1 MTKRNG
7 MTLIE
12 MLIAIAV
19 FGVVAA
25 GALTF
30 LTYQGRAFRR
40 GNDRLD
46 VVQNLRYAA
55 ESVERD
61 LRALGAHVPDGQP
74 YLVYAGA
81 NAVAF
86 HADYAS
92 NTAGDPW
99 AVYYDPDLPAGAVTS
114 IVPGQAIT
122 IPTSAFNYPAMQY
135 VDGTGTNSPAE
146 LIVLYFTADGST
158 ARNDDFTL
166 MRQVNNRAP
175 ELVAR
180 NILRTGT
187 EPFFR
192 YFRLVVQLGQPNRIG
207 EVPQGSLPWAHTV
220 PLHLGPTDVGLPARI
235 DSIRGVRVTFTSTN
249 GFTNDRER
257 QRAITRLVRLPNAGM
272 AVRRTCGDEPFNG
285 TGIGAQLDSVAPGDY
300 FVRLAWNRS
309 TDEGNGEN
317 DVMGYTIW
325 RRLAGFPDWGDPYLS
340 LPAGNPNYAY
350 DDPVVTRGETYEYAI
365 AAQDCTP
372 KLSVLENTGAV
383 TIPP

>member
-1 MTKRNG
+1 MTKRTSG
-7 MTLIE
+7 MTLVE

-19 FGVVAA
+19 FGIVAA

-46 VVQNLRYAA
+46 VVQNLRFAA
-55 ESVERD
+55 GTVERD
-61 LRALGAHVPDGQP
+61 LRSLGAHVPDGQP

-99 AVYYDPDLPAGAVTS
+99 AVYYDPDLPSGAVTS
-114 IVPGQAIT
+114 IMPGQQIT
-122 IPTSAFNYPAMQY
+122 IPTGGFQYPTIQY
-135 VDGTGTNSPAE
+135 LDGTGTNSPAE
-146 LIVLYFTADGST
+146 LIVFYFVADSST
-158 ARNDDFTL
+158 SRNDDFLL
-166 MRQVNNRAP
+166 MRRVNSRPP

-180 NILRTGT
+180 NLLRTGT
-187 EPFFR
+187 DPFFR
-192 YFRLVVQLGQPNRIG
+192 YYQIVRVLGQPTRIG
-207 EVPQGSLPWAHTV
+207 EVAQGSLPWTHAV
-220 PLHLGPTDVGLPARI
+220 PQHLSVTDTGPAASI
-235 DSIRGVRVTFTSTN
+235 DLVRGVRLTFTSTN
-249 GFTNDRER
+249 GFSGARER
-257 QRAITRLVRLPNAGM
+257 LRAVSRLVRLPNAGL
-272 AVRRTCGDEPFNG
+272 ATRRTCGDEPLNG
-285 TGIGAQLDSVAPGDY
+285 TGFTVALDSVAPGDY

-325 RRLAGFPDWGDPYLS
+325 RRLAATADWGDPYLS

-350 DDPVVTRGETYEYAI
+350 DDLVVTPGDIYYYAI

-372 KLSVLENTGAV
+372 RLSDTLAAGPVV
-383 TIPP
+383 IP